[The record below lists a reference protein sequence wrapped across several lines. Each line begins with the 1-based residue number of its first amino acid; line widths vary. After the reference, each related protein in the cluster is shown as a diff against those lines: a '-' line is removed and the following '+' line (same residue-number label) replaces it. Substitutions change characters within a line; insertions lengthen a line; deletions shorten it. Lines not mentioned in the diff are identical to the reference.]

1 MTTNKTRT
9 DKFTV
14 LNMTCMH
21 CVGRVDKALKELNG
35 VENVN
40 VSLEN
45 KSATIEYN
53 PQKVTVSDFEKAIT
67 EAGYEFVADDS
78 SDQEDED
85 DDEESHHNG
94 HEDIQESKS
103 LKESFPV
110 LKMTCAGCAA
120 GVEKKINSLEGVT
133 LAAVNFANETVQI
146 DYNPNEIK
154 PQEIKNAV
162 QEMGYDIYLE
172 DKKEKASNKENFP
185 VLNMTCAACAT
196 GVENKIKSLE
206 GVKYAAVNFATQ
218 SLQVDFDN
226 NVLSADDMKEA
237 IQSIGYDLVIE
248 DSDTQK
254 ETLEEIH
261 QKRHRE
267 LKKRTT
273 WAIILATPVMI
284 IGMFFMNMPYANL
297 IMWILSTPVVLWL
310 GRDFFINAY
319 KQAKYRTA
327 NMDTLVA
334 LSTGTAYIF
343 SVFNMLYP
351 QFWES
356 KGLEA
361 HVYFEAAAVIIAFI
375 LIGKLLEEKA
385 KGNTSSALKK
395 LMGLQPKTVAI
406 VKDNQHTEVP
416 IEDIVVGDI
425 VLVKPGEKI
434 AVDGTLTLGESFVDE
449 SMLSGE
455 PMAVRKSIG
464 EKVFAGT
471 INQKGSFQFKA
482 NKVGKDTMLAQ
493 IIKMVQDAQG
503 SKAPVQK
510 LVDKIAAIFVPAV
523 IGIAII
529 TFIVWMTLGGDNALT
544 HALLAFVTVL
554 VIACPCALGLA
565 TPTAIMVGI
574 GKGAEEGILIKD
586 AESLEI
592 SKKTNAVVLDKTGTI
607 TEGKPQVTEELWLD
621 DSSKHILASLEKQS
635 EHPLADA
642 LVEHLTDS
650 EAATIDNF
658 NSITGKGITG
668 SVDSRKY
675 IAGNKSLL
683 RDNKIELPH
692 EVEQTADKWSAEGK
706 TVIWFA
712 DSTSV
717 HAILAISDKIKES
730 SLKAIDELHK
740 MGIEL
745 YMLTGDNEATSKAIA
760 TQAGIDHF
768 KAEVLPHEKAEFV
781 KALQDSGKTVAMVG
795 DGINDSAALAQ
806 ADVSIAMGQG
816 SDIAID
822 VAKMTII
829 SSDLTKIPKAIKLSK
844 QTVNTIRQNLFWAF
858 IYNVIGIPIA
868 AGLLYPINGFLLNPM
883 IAGAAMAFSSVSVVS
898 NSLRLKIKKL

>member
-434 AVDGTLTLGESFVDE
+434 AVDGTLILGESFVDE

-683 RDNKIELPH
+683 RDNKIGLPH